1 MKYQFVRSLFFIALL
16 VPHICIADS
25 SVRDDYINSVKG
37 FSLCGNALMPWGNNA
52 WAPDKAE
59 KPYVEQAKLNQ
70 IKMKSD
76 VDAEF
81 YTVANLERIFTSLT
95 SKFFE
100 DTADIVAQLKLLP
113 SDVHEGIWRELFEI
127 EKEAR
132 LVREKLQSDFKLHAE
147 IIKLCAVDLSH
158 S

>member
-1 MKYQFVRSLFFIALL
+1 
-16 VPHICIADS
+16 
-25 SVRDDYINSVKG
+25 
-37 FSLCGNALMPWGNNA
+37 MPWGNSA
-52 WAPDKAE
+52 WAPDNAE

-70 IKMKSD
+70 MKMKSD
-76 VDAEF
+76 IDAEF
-81 YTVANLERIFTSLT
+81 YTEANLERIFVSLT

-100 DTADIVAQLKLLP
+100 DTADMVAQLKLLP
-113 SDVHEGIWRELFEI
+113 SDVHEEIWRELFEL

-147 IIKLCAVDLSH
+147 IIKFCAVDLSH